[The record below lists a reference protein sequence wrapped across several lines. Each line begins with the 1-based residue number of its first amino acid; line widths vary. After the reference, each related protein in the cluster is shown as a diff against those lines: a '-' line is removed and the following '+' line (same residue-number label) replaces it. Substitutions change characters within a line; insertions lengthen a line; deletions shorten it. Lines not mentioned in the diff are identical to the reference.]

1 MNNLEEKLKKLMEE
15 NKSVKEELTETK
27 NENTMTPSKWVGGL
41 IGLIIGIIYEPKV
54 LFNGGI
60 LSFIVL
66 FLLFVAPGVLLIS
79 QLLVALGIMKK

>member
-1 MNNLEEKLKKLMEE
+1 MNNLEEE
-15 NKSVKEELTETK
+15 NKALKEQLTEIK
-27 NENTMTPSKWVGGL
+27 NENTMTPSMWVGGL

-66 FLLFVAPGVLLIS
+66 FLLFVVPGVLLIS
-79 QLLVALGIMKK
+79 KLLVALGIMKK

>member
-1 MNNLEEKLKKLMEE
+1 MNNLEEE
-15 NKSVKEELTETK
+15 NKALKEELTETK
-27 NENTMTPSKWVGGL
+27 NENTMTPSMWVGGL

>member
-1 MNNLEEKLKKLMEE
+1 MNNLEEENNQLAEE
-15 NKSVKEELTETK
+15 NKALKEELTETK
-27 NENTMTPSKWVGGL
+27 NENTMTPSMWVGGL

-54 LFNGGI
+54 LFDGVI

-66 FLLFVAPGVLLIS
+66 FLLFVALGVLLIS

>member
-1 MNNLEEKLKKLMEE
+1 MNNLEEE
-15 NKSVKEELTETK
+15 NKALKEELTETK
-27 NENTMTPSKWVGGL
+27 NENTMTPSMWVGGL
-41 IGLIIGIIYEPKV
+41 IGLIIGIIYEPNV

>member
-1 MNNLEEKLKKLMEE
+1 MDNLEEKLKKLMEE
-15 NKSVKEELTETK
+15 NKAVKEELTEIK
-27 NENTMTPSKWVGGL
+27 NENTMTPSMWVGGL

-54 LFNGGI
+54 LFDGGI

-79 QLLVALGIMKK
+79 KLLVALGIMKK